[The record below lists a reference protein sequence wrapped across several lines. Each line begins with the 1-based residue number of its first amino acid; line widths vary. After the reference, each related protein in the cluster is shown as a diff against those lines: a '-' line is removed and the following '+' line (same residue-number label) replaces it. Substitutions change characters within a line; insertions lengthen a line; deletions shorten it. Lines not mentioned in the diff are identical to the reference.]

1 MKKTNIILLII
12 AICEVIR
19 ATQNMIQIRTIVH
32 DTKSRD
38 NAYAEFVNSLRQTDR
53 EFVKRMLEEY
63 EEKTAYDELDN
74 MVVKE

>member
-1 MKKTNIILLII
+1 MEPIEIILLVI

-19 ATQNMIQIRTIVH
+19 VAQNMIQIRTIVH

-53 EFVKRMLEEY
+53 EFVKRMLEEFQ
-63 EEKTAYDELDN
+63 EEDDETD
-74 MVVKE
+74 